1 MSNPQIQNRSQGVNP
16 TSLPT
21 NHSWSS
27 HESIELN
34 STNLGLFERSL
45 KQLEIDLDQIRS
57 NQDRHLH
64 PHDCRLETLSCLSTN
79 LMHHFNDFM
88 NQNQNDAHAPIL
100 LSKFDQKRLLN
111 KLKDIESQIRTLQS
125 QSIQTEERAASVL
138 KPKKFSFKKS
148 TDPSLPGTAATFQER
163 RRTVPDELLANESVD
178 PLNLKPHSQ
187 NLFIQPP
194 APLAPLHTL
203 ALSNLSSVVIDLRNF
218 TSHLS
223 ILRLSQLH
231 RTAVLAPSLSGSA
244 SLIQVSNSLL
254 VSVCQQLRTYECHD
268 LIFLLHTTT
277 SPVIESSTQISLA
290 PYPFELFPRTSSSAI
305 IDPQSSQHGLAHDF
319 EFPDGPPTNI
329 SPNLTILPTSPISN
343 EDLTDLFQPQDLR
356 TSADAHLPPGC
367 FDLPEPAR
375 IRLMN
380 L

>member
-1 MSNPQIQNRSQGVNP
+1 MTSPFYSQLLVLFYFIYVRRRKKKK
-16 TSLPT
+16 SELLASVFIPT
-21 NHSWSS
+21 NPPSS
-27 HESIELN
+27 PLLFFVKKKKSKINYTSIVPV
-34 STNLGLFERSL
+34 LF
-45 KQLEIDLDQIRS
+45 
-57 NQDRHLH
+57 N
-64 PHDCRLETLSCLSTN
+64 
-79 LMHHFNDFM
+79 FG
-88 NQNQNDAHAPIL
+88 
-100 LSKFDQKRLLN
+100 SKFVWENQ